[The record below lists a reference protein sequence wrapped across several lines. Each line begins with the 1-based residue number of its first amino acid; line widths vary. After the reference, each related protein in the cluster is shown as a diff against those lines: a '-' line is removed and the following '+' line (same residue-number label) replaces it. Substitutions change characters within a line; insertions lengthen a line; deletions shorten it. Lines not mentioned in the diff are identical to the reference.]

1 MVYSERTIGSERA
14 HLIHVEMNIR
24 VASVADLDDILRIQ
38 ALAYGEYFNEPAEAL
53 MAKLMLATESSFI
66 AEVDEVVCAYGI
78 AFPWECDTP
87 VVLHSIDIVPPKIA
101 NVMYIHDVAVDPQH
115 HKMGIAQSLVDA
127 IIQRSNQLGI
137 HSFELVAVQNS
148 AEFWMRN
155 GFTESGITGAAYG
168 VGAIKIKR

>member
-53 MAKLMLATESSFI
+53 MAKLMLANESSFV
-66 AEVDEVVCAYGI
+66 ALKDDVVCAYAI
-78 AFPWECDTP
+78 AFPWVGGAP
-87 VVLHSIDIVPPKIA
+87 VMLHSIDISLSGDA
-101 NVMYIHDVAVDPQH
+101 NVMYIHDVAVDPQQ

-127 IIQRSNQLGI
+127 IVERSNDLGI
-137 HSFELVAVQNS
+137 HSFELVAVQDS
-148 AEFWMRN
+148 AEFWKRN
-155 GFTESGITGAAYG
+155 GFTEHGNAGAEYG
-168 VGAIKIKR
+168 GGAIKMKR